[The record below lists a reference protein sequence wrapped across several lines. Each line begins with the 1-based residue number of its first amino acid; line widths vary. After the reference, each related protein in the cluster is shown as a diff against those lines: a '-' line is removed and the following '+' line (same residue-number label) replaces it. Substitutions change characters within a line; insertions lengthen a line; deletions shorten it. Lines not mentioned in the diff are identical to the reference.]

1 MQQSLHTKGP
11 ARKAFQNLHGIDQ
24 HLTIVYLILNTTNA
38 AKNLTGQKE
47 SGIALCFF
55 LGILNILEE
64 DLCTAVRSVANF
76 KILVSFEY
84 SFKASIG
91 TVLNH
96 VTSVNMI

>member
-1 MQQSLHTKGP
+1 MCRAQLASFPAFELIQPMQQ
-11 ARKAFQNLHGIDQ
+11 
-24 HLTIVYLILNTTNA
+24 
-38 AKNLTGQKE
+38 NLTGQTE

-91 TVLNH
+91 TALNH
-96 VTSVNMI
+96 VTSVNVI